1 MISVILLEKI
11 SKLGNIGQEVKV
23 KDGFARNY
31 LIPNKKAIRAS
42 AENKKF
48 FEQKRE
54 ELVKI
59 NDEKIKIATEKLKK
73 VPDTVNIIREASEHG
88 ALFGSVTARDIAK
101 ELKTDDLEVSA
112 KDVII
117 KSIIKNVGGFQVKI
131 VLHPEVSKEI
141 NVIVEKSEES
151 LNN

>member
-42 AENKKF
+42 EENKKY

-59 NDEKIKIATEKLKK
+59 NDEKIKNATEKLKK
-73 VPDTVNIIREASEHG
+73 I
-88 ALFGSVTARDIAK
+88 
-101 ELKTDDLEVSA
+101 
-112 KDVII
+112 
-117 KSIIKNVGGFQVKI
+117 
-131 VLHPEVSKEI
+131 PEFI
-141 NVIVEKSEES
+141 NIVERIDLPKDYGELLEKKI
-151 LNN
+151 

>member
-42 AENKKF
+42 EENKKF

-73 VPDTVNIIREASEHG
+73 IPNTINVIREASEQG

-101 ELKTDDLEVSA
+101 ETKIDGIEVSA

-117 KSIIKNVGGFQVKI
+117 KSTIKSVGKFKVKI
-131 VLHPEVSKEI
+131 VLHPEVYKEI
-141 NVIVEKSEES
+141 NVIVDKPEES
-151 LNN
+151 SKN

>member
-11 SKLGNIGQEVKV
+11 SKLGSIGQEVKV

-31 LIPNKKAIRAS
+31 LIPKKKAIRAS
-42 AENKKF
+42 EENKKL

-73 VPDTVNIIREASEHG
+73 VPDTINIIREASEQG

-101 ELKTDDLEVSA
+101 EINIDDIEVSA
-112 KDVII
+112 KDVMI
-117 KSIIKNVGGFQVKI
+117 KSIIKNVGEFQVKI

-141 NVIVEKSEES
+141 IIIVEKSEES
-151 LNN
+151 LKN